1 MAGGAEAG
9 HVAAGLRHDD
19 LGRGP
24 ADAGDRGQQLKL
36 AGERADLLPDPRRQL
51 TDRLGELVNSFRP
64 MPLELHDPED
74 LDSESGHPPALD
86 FTRRMATGVSR
97 GRGSRAAAPSGGP

>member
-1 MAGGAEAG
+1 VHAVALLKVQMCGA
-9 HVAAGLRHDD
+9 
-19 LGRGP
+19 GRGKL
-24 ADAGDRGQQLKL
+24 RL
-36 AGERADLLPDPRRQL
+36 AG
-51 TDRLGELVNSFRP
+51 FRP

-74 LDSESGHPPALD
+74 LDSESGHRPALD